1 MTSRFRVGKF
11 LVSVAAAA
19 AMLYAYRTAMS
30 EAVHTVIASQPKPVA
45 LADPPPFDF
54 SGCDL
59 GLGLYG
65 STPSNPCRFD
75 PPQAP
80 MPPPIETMTKAQ
92 SETAS
97 LWFMLAALALPLG
110 LGGAALAVYQAIKDR

>member
-1 MTSRFRVGKF
+1 MTSRFGVGKF
-11 LVSVAAAA
+11 LLTVAAAA

-30 EAVHTVIASQPKPVA
+30 EAVHTVIASQPKPAA
-45 LADPPPFDF
+45 LADPPSFDL

-65 STPSNPCRFD
+65 STPANPCRFD

-80 MPPPIETMTKAQ
+80 TPPPIETMTKAQ
-92 SETAS
+92 SRTAT
-97 LWFMLAALALPLG
+97 LWFILAALALPLG
-110 LGGAALAVYQAIKDR
+110 LGAAAFSLHVLKDR